1 MVVDD
6 EKEGLVSDS
15 RRHKETWHHVVV
27 DRRVMESRNRPAYAE
42 GEDRHAAILG
52 DCFPTT

>member
-27 DRRVMESRNRPAYAE
+27 DRRVMESCNRPAYAE